1 MAAAG
6 TQVGAHGI
14 DADDSQR
21 TARQKTMLSPRPS
34 SMAFLLVAAALTGC
48 AGNVPELPSL
58 TGSSADTGEARP
70 PGSNRTEVASAMA
83 TSPAGSEEPRG
94 IPIPG
99 AVGSATDIY
108 SHIASGAMAC
118 WFSASGPL
126 KKEYIF
132 HATADAPSRGGK
144 AEVVV
149 HVRDPSASNPRGPKA
164 YVVEI
169 GPKGE
174 AAADVR
180 VENRKMPAALATAMN
195 DDIALWSKGEK
206 GCALVKAVAAA
217 TAPPADSTAAKKATA
232 SPTKHGETAKKPKL
246 KAAQAKPA
254 TPQQAPG
261 TQP

>member
-1 MAAAG
+1 MTAAG
-6 TQVGAHGI
+6 TQVVDDGV
-14 DADDSQR
+14 DVDDSQR
-21 TARQKTMLSPRPS
+21 TARQKPMLSLRPS

-58 TGSSADTGEARP
+58 TGTSSTQEAAPASAR
-70 PGSNRTEVASAMA
+70 GEVASAMA

-99 AVGSATDIY
+99 AIGSATDIY
-108 SHIASGAMAC
+108 SHIATGAMAC
-118 WFSASGPL
+118 WFTASGPL

-169 GPKGE
+169 SPKGE

-180 VENRKMPAALATAMN
+180 VENRKMPASLATAMN

-217 TAPPADSTAAKKATA
+217 TAPPADAPAAKKAA
-232 SPTKHGETAKKPKL
+232 AGHTKQGETAKKPKL